1 MVKPRNSAAASAVFI
16 AQNRAGSV
24 ICAPWIDPPLPCL
37 PSRRWGGRRIHDLDD
52 GGLWSSDEAGETQIA
67 RGPRRAGSG
76 SCPLARRAPSGRT
89 ATGDRPARPP
99 HGRSARAT
107 GRRVVKAREEPA
119 NDGRTDNGHAGRQSR
134 RNGNPLSQTGRG
146 PAPRALPTL
155 AGGRRR
161 DDPPC
166 AGTDAA
172 AHVLLHPRPRLA
184 ASGALSGATDRGRSE
199 SAAAPS
205 GRPVLQDLQSSRS
218 GFIAESEMAL
228 GPDRVRRD

>member
-1 MVKPRNSAAASAVFI
+1 MFKPRNSAAASAVFI
-16 AQNRAGSV
+16 AQNGAGSV
-24 ICAPWIDPPLPCL
+24 ICPPWIEPPLPSL

-146 PAPRALPTL
+146 PAPRALPNRFPGSGAESWVIPL
-155 AGGRRR
+155 RSGRVQVL
-161 DDPPC
+161 DDPTTATPPSPC
-166 AGTDAA
+166 
-172 AHVLLHPRPRLA
+172 R
-184 ASGALSGATDRGRSE
+184 
-199 SAAAPS
+199 AP
-205 GRPVLQDLQSSRS
+205 GCR
-218 GFIAESEMAL
+218 
-228 GPDRVRRD
+228 

>member
-1 MVKPRNSAAASAVFI
+1 MFDSAPFPERNAPNSTACRKS
-16 AQNRAGSV
+16 SV
-24 ICAPWIDPPLPCL
+24 ICPAWIGPPLPFL
-37 PSRRWGGRRIHDLDD
+37 PSRRWGGRRIHDLDE

-89 ATGDRPARPP
+89 ATGKRPARPP

-134 RNGNPLSQTGRG
+134 RTGNPLSQTGRG
-146 PAPRALPTL
+146 PAPRALPTFAGP
-155 AGGRRR
+155 AGGGDRS
-161 DDPPC
+161 C
-166 AGTDAA
+166 AGTDAV
-172 AHVLLHPRPRLA
+172 AHVLLRPRPRLA

-199 SAAAPS
+199 SAATNHGS
-205 GRPVLQDLQSSRS
+205 G
-218 GFIAESEMAL
+218 AA
-228 GPDRVRRD
+228 